1 MNLINN
7 PIIYV
12 EEANKQEKEDKKYL
26 DLQYGLPV
34 ASTTVVEIHPEGEPV
49 ISFLQNIFPILLMT
63 TLAVIVF
70 CIPKIKLMT
79 KIELT
84 ALFLISVVFFTQ
96 LSQITNDY
104 ITYFTAYDTVILSSY
119 IIFLISIAI
128 NAMQIKN
135 EKTEPNSDEAK
146 YVKPK
151 GRGIIMIAIGILF
164 AISILGYVRF

>member
-1 MNLINN
+1 
-7 PIIYV
+7 
-12 EEANKQEKEDKKYL
+12 
-26 DLQYGLPV
+26 
-34 ASTTVVEIHPEGEPV
+34 
-49 ISFLQNIFPILLMT
+49 MT